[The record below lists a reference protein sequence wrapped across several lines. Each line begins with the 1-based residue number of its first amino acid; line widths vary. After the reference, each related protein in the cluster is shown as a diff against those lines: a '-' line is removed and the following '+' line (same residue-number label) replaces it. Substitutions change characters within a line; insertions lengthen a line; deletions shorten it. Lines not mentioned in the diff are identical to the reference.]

1 MGTSGNQLV
10 PPAARP
16 VGVQLGMVKRVPQAC
31 TGLFWC
37 FEILNG
43 AVGAGFNWINC
54 EALHWF
60 TAHE

>member
-1 MGTSGNQLV
+1 M